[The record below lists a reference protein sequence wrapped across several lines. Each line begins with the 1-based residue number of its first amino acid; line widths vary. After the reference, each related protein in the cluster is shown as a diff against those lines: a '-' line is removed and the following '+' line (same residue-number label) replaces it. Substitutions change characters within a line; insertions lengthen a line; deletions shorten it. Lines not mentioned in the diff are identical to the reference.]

1 MEATPEY
8 VFMCQVHGNWNL
20 LSFTESVNT
29 REMWVNIH
37 QSPLLI
43 FSELYFFMGF
53 KEGVMPIQSKYI
65 MINVNAK
72 SINIFSTFW

>member
-1 MEATPEY
+1 MRSFQTGQPALHE
-8 VFMCQVHGNWNL
+8 NWNL

-29 REMWVNIH
+29 REMWANIH

-65 MINVNAK
+65 MINVHAK
-72 SINIFSTFW
+72 SINIFSNFW